1 MTHETIIEK
10 QTGPLGRASPFR
22 TWGFF
27 RNERIAQ
34 QSGEGFTRA
43 YAENLSHRLPL
54 LYCVV
59 LFDTA
64 VLMASFHG
72 VAPAIL
78 VIWLPL
84 PFIALGCRRAA
95 YWLPTK
101 VMQRPLEVLSRD
113 ISQLSTIGTAI
124 SLVPMCWSIALY
136 RFGNQSQQSLVHYI
150 TAVTCFTG
158 ILSLGQA
165 PRTAIRMAVVVMLP
179 TSLFFLLQDHPNKFG
194 IVAVQIVVTL
204 LLLLIT
210 AGYHDDFVGLEL
222 SRQELSRREQES
234 ARLAEANRLNAIRD
248 PLTGANNRR
257 AILALFEQIL
267 ADPIKPSPWL
277 ALVDLDGFKHI
288 NDTYGHASG
297 DAVLCAVSRRI
308 EAVPEIAAFGR
319 LGGDEFAI
327 LFSGALNLSEVSAAL
342 AGLSRAICQP
352 IDLVDLKLTICGS
365 IGLHQCSGT
374 DLGECLERADT
385 ALYKAKEDRS
395 GAVAMFTNSDEHAM
409 CERRDAI
416 RVFTSADLG
425 QQLALVY
432 QPIVDGDLG
441 RPVAF
446 EALVRWSPD
455 GVNWLP
461 PAAFINLAETTGR
474 IGELTRHVLGKA
486 LDECR
491 VWHWGCSLAIN
502 LSARD
507 ILRDD
512 AASWIG
518 EIVSASGAPPRNIIL
533 EITETALLSDYRR
546 AADNLEKL
554 RTAGFRIALDD
565 FGTGQSS
572 LSHVHNLPLDHLKI
586 DQSFARDL
594 VQNEGTQAIVST
606 IIALTR
612 QLRLD
617 CTIEGIE
624 TLEQQAVARSLG
636 VRMMQGYY
644 FGRPIKADEVLSGLD
659 SNRSANVA

>member
-1 MTHETIIEK
+1 MIQGTSITR
-10 QTGPLGRASPFR
+10 QAGPRGLAFLIRAWRSFR
-22 TWGFF
+22 T
-27 RNERIAQ
+27 ERTAQ
-34 QSGEGFTRA
+34 RSGEGFTRA

-64 VLMASFHG
+64 VLMASFYG
-72 VAPAIL
+72 VAPTIL
-78 VIWLPL
+78 VLWLPL

-95 YWLPTK
+95 YWLPHK
-101 VMQRPLEVLSRD
+101 VMRRPLDVLSQD
-113 ISQLSTIGTAI
+113 IRRLSAIGTAF

-136 RFGNQSQQSLVHYI
+136 RYGNESQQSLVHYI

-165 PRTAIRMAVVVMLP
+165 PRTAIRMAIVVMLP
-179 TSLFFLLQDHPNKFG
+179 TSLFFLLQDHPNRFG

-210 AGYHDDFVGLEL
+210 AGYHDDFVGLEH

-234 ARLAEANRLNAIRD
+234 ARLAEANRLNASRD

-257 AILALFEQIL
+257 AILALFEQAL
-267 ADPIKPSPWL
+267 ADPTKPAPWL
-277 ALVDLDGFKHI
+277 ALVDLDNFKLI
-288 NDTYGHASG
+288 NDTYGHAAG
-297 DAVLCAVSRRI
+297 DAVLCEVARLI
-308 EAVPEIAAFGR
+308 EGVAEIDAFGR

-327 LFSGALNLSEVSAAL
+327 LISGALSLPTVSTALDSLS
-342 AGLSRAICQP
+342 LSISQP
-352 IDLVDLKLTICGS
+352 IDLEDLKLSVRGS

-374 DLGECLERADT
+374 DLGECMERADS
-385 ALYKAKEDRS
+385 ALYKAKEDRN
-395 GAVAMFTNSDEHAM
+395 GAVARFTKADERAM

-416 RVFTSADLG
+416 RVFTSANLAE
-425 QQLALVY
+425 QLALVY
-432 QPIVDGDLG
+432 QPIVDSDLG

-455 GVNWLP
+455 GINWLP

-474 IGELTRHVLGKA
+474 IGELTRHVLGMA
-486 LDECR
+486 LNECR
-491 VWHWGCSLAIN
+491 VWDWGCSLAIN

-507 ILRDD
+507 ILRDN
-512 AASWIG
+512 AADWIG
-518 EIVSASGAPPRNIIL
+518 GIVAAAGAPPRKIIL

-546 AADNLEKL
+546 AADTLEKL
-554 RTAGFRIALDD
+554 RNSGYRIALDD

-594 VQNEGTQAIVST
+594 VQNEGSQAIVST
-606 IIALTR
+606 VMALAR

-624 TLEQQAVARSLG
+624 KLEQQAVARSLG

-644 FGRPIKADEVLSGLD
+644 FGRPIKAAEVLRGLD